1 MEPSGSGDATPERE
15 AAMDGKTRVL
25 VIDDDEDFRASVTT
39 LLTSAGYDVAEAA
52 SGRDGLEQLAAVHPD
67 LVVLDVMMENASE
80 GYGVNQAIKFQP
92 RFQEFQNLPVVMV
105 SSIEESPDE
114 RFSRASEVGMIRP
127 DRYLTKP
134 LDVPRFLATVRRLAP
149 PA

>member
-1 MEPSGSGDATPERE
+1 
-15 AAMDGKTRVL
+15 MDGKTRVL
-25 VIDDDEDFRASVTT
+25 VIDDDGDFRASVAM
-39 LLTSAGYDVAEAA
+39 LLETAGYDVAEAA
-52 SGRDGLEQLAAVHPD
+52 SGREGLQQLETVEPD

-80 GYGVNQAIKFQP
+80 GYGVTQAIKFQP
-92 RFQEFQNLPVVMV
+92 RFERFQNLPVVMV

-114 RFSRASEVGMIRP
+114 RFSWASEVAMIRP

-134 LDVPRFLATVRRLAP
+134 LDVPRFLDTVRRLAP

>member
-1 MEPSGSGDATPERE
+1 MDAR
-15 AAMDGKTRVL
+15 KRVL
-25 VIDDDEDFRASVTT
+25 VIDDDGDFRASVSA
-39 LLTSAGYDVAEAA
+39 LLETAGYEVAEAA
-52 SGRDGLEQLAAVHPD
+52 SGREGLAQLEAVEPD

-92 RFQEFQNLPVVMV
+92 RFERFQDLPVVMV

-114 RFSRASEVGMIRP
+114 RFSRSSEVAMIRP

-134 LDVPRFLATVRRLAP
+134 LDVPRFLDTVRRLAP